1 MARGIILCRWD
12 DRLGVVLEAKYP
24 GNVADSLGDDDLL
37 TIFSTH
43 AISEKAGVMA
53 MRIKRVN
60 IISYYSGLPEGER
73 TSQFVVALILEP
85 DENPSPFEEGLVEI
99 SKMLIPAVGKPKFDE
114 FFAESFDRIS
124 KYVSISEEQRY
135 SFIFRDNTRRLLLE
149 RLANGPMT
157 KEGLAKWLS
166 KEIGE
171 EITDIEGLLAP
182 LRKTELIE
190 EMNISKG
197 KKVNLEYIFLIRD
210 VAVIRTP
217 HVALFKAAK
226 ENQMAADLRDK
237 YIDDV
242 LKFFKEYRI
251 TGQDT
256 VLIANIISDP
266 DQYDILRI

>member
-1 MARGIILCRWD
+1 MELFYARWD

-149 RLANGPMT
+149 RLLM
-157 KEGLAKWLS
+157 
-166 KEIGE
+166 
-171 EITDIEGLLAP
+171 
-182 LRKTELIE
+182 
-190 EMNISKG
+190 
-197 KKVNLEYIFLIRD
+197 
-210 VAVIRTP
+210 
-217 HVALFKAAK
+217 
-226 ENQMAADLRDK
+226 
-237 YIDDV
+237 
-242 LKFFKEYRI
+242 
-251 TGQDT
+251 GQ
-256 VLIANIISDP
+256 
-266 DQYDILRI
+266 